1 MKKKIYD
8 ILVIGTG
15 LSSLTFIDAFLENNN
30 SINIISFN
38 KSKKKFPQI
47 DNNHILK
54 ILPPQMIGEDKQVM
68 DYFSLNKII
77 IDKNTKFFGSLEFG
91 GLSNYWG
98 LQIDKNIERDISH
111 FSKKTQ
117 KKIKESFYEILNKLK
132 LLGKVDNKYKNIF
145 IKDKYIDQKFFKKS
159 KELISDEPLLAFQ
172 KKGNKKGINLNLINE
187 EKDKLTPLNLFNKN
201 LKNKKIIFHNF
212 FVEKIQNC
220 KEGLKLYCSNGE
232 KKEIF
237 ITKKL
242 VLGCGTL
249 ITTKLIMDYLNIKR
263 EVKIFHHPRLF
274 SVYFSKKKWKNKMKF
289 QPSHFHLKLKK
300 NPLLF
305 TADFRP
311 GNKIIIEAIVKFK
324 KFLNPIKFFLN
335 AIREYFIFSNI
346 FFNPKFSNL
355 YLKKRG
361 DVYLIFSK
369 NRNIKNLLKKT
380 SKKIFNFL
388 ISSKKILPFYI
399 NYFPGFGADFH
410 YFGTIQVGKSKDL
423 SVNEKCQINKKKNIY
438 IVDGSVFKFN
448 GNKYPLGL
456 IMANARRIGK
466 EM

>member
-38 KSKKKFPQI
+38 KSKKKFTQI

-98 LQIDKNIERDISH
+98 LQIDKNIEGDISH

-145 IKDKYIDQKFFKKS
+145 IKDKYIDKKFFEKS

-289 QPSHFHLKLKK
+289 QPSHFHLKWKK

-324 KFLNPIKFFLN
+324 KFLNLIKFFLN
-335 AIREYFIFSNI
+335 AIREHFIFSNI

-369 NRNIKNLLKKT
+369 NKNIKNLLKKT